1 MGLIARWIEQPRSVW
16 LRRVLFQVHLW
27 TGLGLG
33 VYIAAISLTGS
44 ILVFRVEL
52 LNHFDRGPVQV
63 AAVGE
68 RLDETEI
75 EAAARRAYPGYDVTR
90 TFEGREPDV
99 AVEVWLERDG
109 RRLQKLFDPFTGRD
123 LGNAVPA
130 GIRFTSWTLELHDSL
145 LLGETGQ
152 VVNGAAGVL
161 FTLLSLT
168 GIVVW
173 WPGRRAWR
181 RSLYVQIRASWKR
194 VNWSLHS
201 TAGFWTAAL
210 LFVWGLSGV
219 YLVFPGPF
227 MTAADLIEPFDP
239 ENFEPRIVDEAMA
252 WLARLHF
259 GRFAGLGGKIVWAAA
274 GLVPPLLLGTGAVM
288 WWNRVV
294 RRGASGA
301 DDA

>member
-1 MGLIARWIEQPRSVW
+1 MGLIARWIHQPRSVW
-16 LRRVLFQVHLW
+16 VRRALFQVHLW
-27 TGLGLG
+27 AGLSLAL
-33 VYIAAISLTGS
+33 YIVAISLTGS

-52 LNHFDRGPVQV
+52 LNHFDREPVRV
-63 AAVGE
+63 APIGN
-68 RLDETEI
+68 RLDEAGLA
-75 EAAARRAYPGYDVTR
+75 AAARAAYPGYEVTR
-90 TFEGREPDV
+90 TFDGRDPDQ
-99 AVEVWLERDG
+99 AVELWLERDG

-145 LLGETGQ
+145 LLGETGHA
-152 VVNGAAGVL
+152 VNGAAGVL
-161 FTLLSLT
+161 FTLLAMT
-168 GIVVW
+168 GIVIW

-181 RSLYVQIRASWKR
+181 RSLYVQVRAPWKR

-201 TAGFWTAAL
+201 TAGFWTVAL
-210 LFVWGLSGV
+210 LFIWGLSGV

-227 MTAADLIEPFDP
+227 MAAADFIEPFDP

-259 GRFAGLGGKIVWAAA
+259 GRFAGLGGKIVWAAV
-274 GLVPPLLLGTGAVM
+274 GLAPPLLLGTGAVM

-294 RRGASGA
+294 RRDASRGE
-301 DDA
+301 DT